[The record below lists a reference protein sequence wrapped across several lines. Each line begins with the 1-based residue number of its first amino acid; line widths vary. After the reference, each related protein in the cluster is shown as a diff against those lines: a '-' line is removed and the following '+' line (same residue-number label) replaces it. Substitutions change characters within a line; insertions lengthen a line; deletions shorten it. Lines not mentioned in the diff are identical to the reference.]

1 MKPTVRVVAAVIR
14 DEPGRVLVNQRTPDK
29 THAGQWEF
37 PGGKVEVGETDEAA
51 LRREIY
57 EELGVRVTA
66 ARPMM
71 AFAHEYSERHV
82 HLSVWVVDQFTG
94 TPVGI
99 EGQPLLWVLPAQL
112 RSMPL
117 LAADLPIIEKLENST
132 TVT

>member
-1 MKPTVRVVAAVIR
+1 MIR
-14 DEPGRVLVNQRTPDK
+14 DAPGRVLVNQRTPDK

-57 EELGVRVTA
+57 EELGVLVTA
-66 ARPMM
+66 ARPLM

-82 HLSVWVVDQFTG
+82 QLSVWVVDQFTG